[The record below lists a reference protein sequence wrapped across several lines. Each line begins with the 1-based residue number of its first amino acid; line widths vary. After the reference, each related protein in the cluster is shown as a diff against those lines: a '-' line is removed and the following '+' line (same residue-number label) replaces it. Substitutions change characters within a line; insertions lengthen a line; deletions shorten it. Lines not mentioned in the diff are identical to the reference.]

1 MALIRSFVVAT
12 YLFLALVTKSLIYIF
27 IFFLLIIY

>member
-12 YLFLALVTKSLIYIF
+12 YLFLALVTKSLIYFF
-27 IFFLLIIY
+27 ILF

>member
-12 YLFLALVTKSLIYIF
+12 FLFVALVTKSLIYF
-27 IFFLLIIY
+27 NFLFYLIIY

>member
-12 YLFLALVTKSLIYIF
+12 YLFLALVTKSLINFF
-27 IFFLLIIY
+27 ILF